1 MTAVLLLL
9 LLAACSPLPSDPA
22 SLRSMASGYERGTQS
37 AAEATQEARYYQA
50 QQATE
55 AGRATDRA
63 IALQVTGLA
72 LTERAHSLNST
83 EFSGR
88 ATAYMAT
95 LDASA
100 YAQNYLLQQTKR
112 VDELNFQRS
121 QDKRLETMKWSGTL
135 LCSSTLALAAIL
147 AFSFG
152 MHGVD
157 AWYRQKRATIDIVS
171 RPWQAALPAPQ
182 VVDHQP
188 KSVQE
193 EIVDFLQAAVQVNG
207 AEAKQVPSDDRL
219 GMSSEK
225 WQLVTGTL
233 EYHGCIVVV
242 PSRGTYVRDEYGNL
256 GGLLRIFT
264 THQTVIRRWH
274 DNR

>member
-1 MTAVLLLL
+1 MSGFWSTRTNLLVLLLC
-9 LLAACSPLPSDPA
+9 AACVSYPADPA
-22 SLRSMASGYERGTQS
+22 ALRSRANEYERATLS
-37 AAEATQEARYYQA
+37 ASEATQEARYYQE

-55 AGRATDRA
+55 LGQATDRA

-100 YAQNYLLQQTKR
+100 YTQNYLLQQTKR

-147 AFSFG
+147 VFSFG

-171 RPWQAALPAPQ
+171 RPWPAALPPPQ

-233 EYHGCIVVV
+233 EAHGFIVVV
-242 PSRGTYVRDEYGNL
+242 PSRGTYVRDEYGSL
-256 GGLLRIFT
+256 GG
-264 THQTVIRRWH
+264 
-274 DNR
+274 